1 MLNSYEISVCKQQA
15 SLFSR
20 IVELTGK
27 DPKDF
32 IEKFMVS
39 KTAEYMDLEGDMTQ
53 WMMEAYLAE
62 EFLKEGIDIKNYDG
76 ETQYDSDTLYWIGYL
91 YRYWGFYRNP
101 IKQSD
106 IYKLADFDFLYRAYP
121 GLHVESLEN
130 VILEIAK
137 INLEKSN
144 I

>member
-76 ETQYDSDTLYWIGYL
+76 ETQYDSDTIMMQ
-91 YRYWGFYRNP
+91 
-101 IKQSD
+101 ISE
-106 IYKLADFDFLYRAYP
+106 A
-121 GLHVESLEN
+121 EE
-130 VILEIAK
+130 
-137 INLEKSN
+137 
-144 I
+144 